1 MSTNEFCIMP
11 PRAYYS
17 TERFEGSHKHHVF
30 GGMNRRLSDEDGL
43 VIFLRP
49 ELHNMSDKGI
59 HFNKDFDL
67 CVKKIAQQAWQ
78 DYYRKDETA
87 FIKRYGRS
95 YI

>member
-1 MSTNEFCIMP
+1 MSTKEFCIMP
-11 PRAYYS
+11 ERAFYS

-59 HFNKDFDL
+59 HFNKEFDL
-67 CVKKIAQQAWQ
+67 YVKKIAQQAWQ
-78 DYYRKDETA
+78 DYYRKSEND
-87 FIKRYGRS
+87 FIRRYGRS